1 MSRASALYRLQEL
14 DLQLDQRHTRLSE
27 IDQELHDDALTRA
40 IHQRALE
47 VEAQLKAA
55 RVSQRSLE
63 YDIQVQNEKIA
74 EIEVQLYGGGVS
86 NTKELQD
93 LQKDVESRRR
103 RRAGVEEQQFEAL
116 MRVETAEIELARTL
130 EGLTHAEEEEA
141 RHKTHLAEERDR
153 LLAQVAQLESDHEVA
168 AASVPAADRAVYAR
182 LRQAKK
188 GHVVALLADG
198 VCAAC
203 GVEPASS
210 QMQIVRQGH
219 ELTQCPNCER
229 ILYAE

>member
-14 DLQLDQRHTRLSE
+14 DLQLDQRHARLSE
-27 IDQELHDDALTRA
+27 IDRELHDDALTRA
-40 IHQRALE
+40 IHQRAVE

-55 RVSQRSLE
+55 RVSQQSLE
-63 YDIQVQNEKIA
+63 YDIQAQNGKITGIEKR
-74 EIEVQLYGGGVS
+74 LYGGGVS

-93 LQKDVESRRR
+93 LQKDIESLRRH
-103 RRAGVEEQQFEAL
+103 RASVEEQQFEAL
-116 MRVETAEIELARTL
+116 MRVETAEIELAKTL
-130 EGLTHAEEEEA
+130 EDLNHAEEEDA
-141 RHKTHLAEERDR
+141 RYKSHLVEERNR
-153 LLAQVAQLESDHEVA
+153 LLAQVTQLDGDHEVA
-168 AASVPAADRAVYAR
+168 ATSVPTADRAMYDR

-188 GHVVALLADG
+188 GHVIALLADG
-198 VCAAC
+198 VCASC
-203 GVEPASS
+203 GVEPTSS